1 MDETRSAQAESL
13 LPALVD
19 LLFTLSK
26 GIEGV
31 VGGILAELGLTEPLA
46 DALWQL
52 DPASPAP
59 SMRQLA
65 ARLRCDPSS
74 VTFLADRLVERGL
87 IEVGVD
93 PADRRRKRVA
103 LTPRGRQVRRDLLAA
118 MTARSPLARLSI
130 DDQRQLLDLLGRA
143 VAAPAVDA
151 GRPPGR

>member
-1 MDETRSAQAESL
+1 MQPDAAVAQANQAYRSGDL
-13 LPALVD
+13 ARALA
-19 LLFTLSK
+19 
-26 GIEGV
+26 
-31 VGGILAELGLTEPLA
+31 LAEAVVAERP
-46 DALWQL
+46 DH
-52 DPASPAP
+52 AP
-59 SMRQLA
+59 MRQLA

-130 DDQRQLLDLLGRA
+130 DDQRRLLDLLGRA

-151 GRPPGR
+151 GRPPGH